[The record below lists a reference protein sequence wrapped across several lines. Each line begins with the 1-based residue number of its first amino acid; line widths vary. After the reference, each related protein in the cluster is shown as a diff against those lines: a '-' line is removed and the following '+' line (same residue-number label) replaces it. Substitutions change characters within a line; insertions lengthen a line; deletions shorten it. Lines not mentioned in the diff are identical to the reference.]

1 MTEYFTITS
10 HDLSSIDT
18 DPDTPSSETWAIA
31 VASLCEHAI
40 ETGIVKTPPI
50 IILDN
55 WLVLPVA
62 PRSITHDGAESLF
75 DALFDGWET
84 EYGIEVIID
93 GHKRTFKYAACKT
106 REVEEPPSVDSTS
119 EDPVTYLVDEL
130 KIRALEEA
138 PWNAFLAAFIGLL
151 PFPFQANITY
161 PSRTSYTQGKEL
173 KRLALEKADA
183 VIAER
188 DRDR

>member
-1 MTEYFTITS
+1 MTEYFTINS
-10 HDLSSIDT
+10 RDLSSIDT

-55 WLVLPVA
+55 KLIMPVD

-75 DALFDGWET
+75 DALLDGWEN
-84 EYGIEVIID
+84 EHGIVVILD
-93 GHKRTFKYAACKT
+93 GHKRTFKYAACKN
-106 REVEEPPSVDSTS
+106 REVEEPPYVDSTS
-119 EDPVTYLVDEL
+119 EDPVTYLADEL

-138 PWNAFLAAFIGLL
+138 PWNTFMAAFLGLL
-151 PFPFQANITY
+151 PISASITY
-161 PSRTSYTQGKEL
+161 PSRQAFVNGKEL
-173 KRLALEKADA
+173 KRLALETADA